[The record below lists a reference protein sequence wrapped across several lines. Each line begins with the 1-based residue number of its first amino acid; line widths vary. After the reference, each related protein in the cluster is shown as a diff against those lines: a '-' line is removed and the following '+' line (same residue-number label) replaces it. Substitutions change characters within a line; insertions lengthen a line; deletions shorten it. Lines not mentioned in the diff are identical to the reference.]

1 MYSGSERIEV
11 FQNVIEKY
19 GRNTMEKAVV
29 EILDQKY
36 DAGEVSS
43 ALKYHAKFLRRVSPI
58 FPALI
63 ALSCKAAGGRM
74 EKTMSIGAALT
85 LFVEAANLHD
95 DVIDQTTTKYDRK
108 TVFGKYGGDVTL
120 LAGDVL
126 LVQGATL
133 LHSACDELCDDEK
146 KAILDLTFSALTEIS
161 NSAAMESGMK
171 RKSDIEPKDYFEVI
185 RLRAAVP
192 EAHCKIG
199 GILGGG
205 NEEITGAL
213 GHYGRTYGIVGTVVD
228 DFMDLLDYRKFENR
242 IRNECLPLPVLRTLG
257 DPLIR
262 TEAKSLIE
270 KMNIIKEDA
279 DKIADLVL
287 HSDES
292 KKLKKDIILLAE
304 EELKQV
310 RKVIVKNEALA
321 SDLLLLLEVLTEIL
335 RDVG

>member
-1 MYSGSERIEV
+1 MDSGSERIEV

-19 GRNTMEKAVV
+19 GRNAMEKAVV
-29 EILDQKY
+29 RILDHKY
-36 DAGEVSS
+36 NAGEVSS

-58 FPALI
+58 FPALT
-63 ALSCKAAGGRM
+63 ALSCKAAGGKM
-74 EKTMSIGAALT
+74 EKTINIGAALT

-95 DVIDQTTTKYDRK
+95 DIIDQTATKYDRK

-126 LVQGATL
+126 LVQGTTL
-133 LHSACDELCDDEK
+133 LHSAGDELSADEK
-146 KAILDLTFSALTEIS
+146 KAILNLTFSALIEIS
-161 NSAAMESGMK
+161 NSAAMESRMK
-171 RKSDIEPKDYFEVI
+171 RKNDIEPNDYFEVI

-205 NEEITGAL
+205 NEAITGAL
-213 GHYGRTYGIVGTVVD
+213 GHYGRTYGIVGTIVD

-242 IRNECLPLPVLRTLG
+242 IRNECLPLPVLCSL
-257 DPLIR
+257 DDQLIR
-262 TEAKSLIE
+262 TEVKSLIE
-270 KMNIIKEDA
+270 KMNITKKDA

-292 KKLKKDIILLAE
+292 KKLRKDIILLAE

-310 RKVIVKNEALA
+310 RKVLMKNEALL

-335 RDVG
+335 RDIG